1 MVQDNLKKIVF
12 MIVLMAMGLGLSVA
26 GFSDVKC
33 LISGKTIDVSDSQKN
48 DFRDPALAEGE
59 VFFIQGPFATYEQT
73 NATFGIPTGKTNT
86 NYYLVLD
93 MKREDMI
100 EALKDENKD
109 LLYDRFY
116 FIYATADK
124 KKIEEADKAAKEC
137 VNYYNKAV
145 RTGDF
150 SNVPDIHFKI
160 EGKLMKQPN
169 DSDYKKIRD
178 DFLATGEMKAMD
190 LGDLMVR
197 DGKIG
202 FANVL
207 VFIGGL
213 LLVIVP
219 IVILIVLFVKKKKEE
234 SASELW

>member
-1 MVQDNLKKIVF
+1 
-12 MIVLMAMGLGLSVA
+12 
-26 GFSDVKC
+26 
-33 LISGKTIDVSDSQKN
+33 
-48 DFRDPALAEGE
+48 
-59 VFFIQGPFATYEQT
+59 
-73 NATFGIPTGKTNT
+73 
-86 NYYLVLD
+86 
-93 MKREDMI
+93 
-100 EALKDENKD
+100 
-109 LLYDRFY
+109 
-116 FIYATADK
+116 
-124 KKIEEADKAAKEC
+124 
-137 VNYYNKAV
+137 
-145 RTGDF
+145 
-150 SNVPDIHFKI
+150 
-160 EGKLMKQPN
+160 MKQPN